1 MAVAQVVGRAGQ
13 LEGAGAG
20 DVQQLFGAGAHAH
33 HTAIG
38 CQQALTVGERRLAA
52 FEKQADVFAAAA
64 EAAQATLAARVVGQ
78 FEFGLPFRAG
88 RDALANHQHCKCSG
102 RIVCRSRA
110 RGLPI
115 GRPDRAGGG
124 YRDPCARY
132 WGLSRTVTVRAVRS
146 WRRRAPYWCRLRT
159 MYTAGI

>member
-1 MAVAQVVGRAGQ
+1 MDPVASSSGSTAVSGEEKYVSATSQGNSYN
-13 LEGAGAG
+13 LPS
-20 DVQQLFGAGAHAH
+20 DF
-33 HTAIG
+33 TAKR
-38 CQQALTVGERRLAA
+38 LPEWRLAA

-124 YRDPCARY
+124 YRDLCARY
-132 WGLSRTVTVRAVRS
+132 WGLPRTVTVRAVRS
-146 WRRRAPYWCRLRT
+146 WRRRAPYWCRSRT
-159 MYTAGI
+159 IYTAGIW